1 MALKKYKPRSCGMR
15 FRESAT
21 FEEITEKRPV
31 KRLTK
36 AVRKTAGRNN
46 QGRITTRHH
55 GGGAKQR
62 MRIVDFKRNKFDV
75 EATVKDIAYDPTRS
89 AYLALIEYT
98 DGVKNYILAPEGL
111 KPGMKVMNGAKAEAT
126 VGNCLPLS
134 QIPLGLF
141 VHAVELVPGRGAAVA
156 RSAGNSCQVMARDGS
171 RVTLK
176 MPSGE
181 VRIFNG
187 RCLATVGSVGNK
199 DWGSK
204 ARQGWPQALPRH
216 SSDGSRCR
224 HEPCRPPDGRRRR
237 PYVRRL
243 QPAFSVGQARQ
254 GRQDPSEAQGFQQ
267 DHRQEE
273 EVIHVAFS

>member
-98 DGVKNYILAPEGL
+98 DGVKSYILAPEGL

-141 VHAVELVPGRGAAVA
+141 VHAVELVPGRGAAAATKRVQTL
-156 RSAGNSCQVMARDGS
+156 RNTCPEPSLSTFSTPSCVNNWGNS
-171 RVTLK
+171 
-176 MPSGE
+176 
-181 VRIFNG
+181 F
-187 RCLATVGSVGNK
+187 
-199 DWGSK
+199 
-204 ARQGWPQALPRH
+204 ALPALILA
-216 SSDGSRCR
+216 SK
-224 HEPCRPPDGRRRR
+224 
-237 PYVRRL
+237 L
-243 QPAFSVGQARQ
+243 
-254 GRQDPSEAQGFQQ
+254 
-267 DHRQEE
+267 
-273 EVIHVAFS
+273 